1 MERREAAAGGGPGAE
16 QAQVEL
22 GMVSGDKPRPM
33 DGAAGSGGSE
43 CKRREKA
50 ERVEERGK
58 ADSRRKDCFAYG
70 GGGGG
75 GAAVGGSSSS
85 SSSSS
90 SNTGSSS
97 SESEL
102 EQQERQR
109 QMDQW
114 NLKRPGNMEV
124 HHEAA
129 KRQRNT

>member
-1 MERREAAAGGGPGAE
+1 MEVERREAATGGGPGAE

-22 GMVSGDKPRPM
+22 GMVSGDKPRPV
-33 DGAAGSGGSE
+33 DGAAGSG
-43 CKRREKA
+43 KA